1 VTGAIPSRDDIE
13 EAAARIGSGVRRTP
27 VVELDP
33 SELELPT
40 GSHGSRLLL
49 KLELLQHTGS
59 FKARGALNNVLSLAR
74 GPEGVCAA
82 SGGNH
87 GAAVAWAASRAG
99 HRADVFAPA
108 SSTPTK
114 LERIEEYGAVLHRVD
129 GHVGDALAACQEFA
143 RDRAVPMI
151 HPYDTFAT
159 VAGAGTLGLELH
171 EQVPELDRVVIACGG
186 GGLYAGVA
194 NALAGAVNV
203 QPVEPELCPHLHDAL
218 NAGEPVDRVA
228 AGIAADALGPLSIGR
243 IPFETARTHGA
254 SSLLVSDDAIVAAR
268 RFLWQRLRVL
278 AEPAASVPLAAVM
291 TGAVPVLSGETVA
304 LVVSGGNNPAI
315 P

>member
-1 VTGAIPSRDDIE
+1 MTSAVPSGADVE
-13 EAAARIGSGVRRTP
+13 EAAARIGAGVRRTP
-27 VVELDP
+27 VIELDAT
-33 SELELPT
+33 ELSLGPAPA
-40 GSHGSRLLL
+40 GRLVL

-59 FKARGALNNVLSLAR
+59 FKARGALNNVLSL
-74 GPEGVCAA
+74 GPGSDGVCAA

-99 HRADVFAPA
+99 LRADVFAPA

-129 GHVGDALAACQEFA
+129 GHVGDALDACRQFGQE
-143 RDRAVPMI
+143 RGVPLL

-159 VAGAGTLGLELH
+159 VAGAGTLGIELR
-171 EQVPELDRVVIACGG
+171 EQVPEVDRVVIACGG

-194 NALAGAVNV
+194 SALAGLVDV

-218 NAGEPVDRVA
+218 AHGEPVDRVA
-228 AGIAADALGPLSIGR
+228 SGVAADALGPLSIGR
-243 IPFETARTHGA
+243 IAFDTARSRGTD
-254 SSLLVSDDAIVAAR
+254 SLLVPDDAIGAAR
-268 RFLWQRLRVL
+268 QFLWQRLRVL

-291 TGAVPVLSGETVA
+291 TGAVPVRDGETLA
-304 LVVSGGNNPAI
+304 LVISGGNNPAI

>member
-1 VTGAIPSRDDIE
+1 VNGAVPSRIDVE

-27 VVELDP
+27 VIELDP
-33 SELELPT
+33 SELEPAAT
-40 GSHGSRLLL
+40 ARRGRLVL

-59 FKARGALNNVLSLAR
+59 FKARGALNNVLALAPGTR
-74 GPEGVCAA
+74 GVCAA

-129 GHVGDALAACQEFA
+129 GHVGDALAACQEFG
-143 RDRAVPMI
+143 RDRGVPMI

-194 NALAGAVNV
+194 NALADSVEV
-203 QPVEPELCPHLHDAL
+203 QPVEPELCPHLNDAL
-218 NAGEPVDRVA
+218 DAGEPVDRVA
-228 AGIAADALGPLSIGR
+228 AGVAADALGPLSIGR
-243 IPFETARTHGA
+243 IAFETARVRG
-254 SSLLVSDDAIVAAR
+254 SQSVLVPDDAVEAAR

-291 TGAVPVLSGETVA
+291 TGAVAMRAGETLA
-304 LVVSGGNNPAI
+304 LVISGGNNSAI

>member
-1 VTGAIPSRDDIE
+1 MTGAVPSRTDVE
-13 EAAARIGSGVRRTP
+13 QAAARIGSGVRRTP

-33 SELELPT
+33 SELDVP
-40 GSHGSRLLL
+40 GGARGRLLL

-59 FKARGALNNVLSLAR
+59 FKARGALNNVLSLDT
-74 GPEGVCAA
+74 GTEGVCAA

-99 HRADVFAPA
+99 LRADVFAPA

-114 LERIEEYGAVLHRVD
+114 LERIEEYGAALHRVD
-129 GHVGDALAACQEFA
+129 GHVGDALAACLDFS
-143 RDRAVPMI
+143 RDRGVPLL
-151 HPYDTFAT
+151 HPYDTAAT

-171 EQVPELDRVVIACGG
+171 GQAPGLDRVVIACGG

-194 NALAGAVNV
+194 NALAGRADV

-218 NAGEPVDRVA
+218 AAGEPVDRVA
-228 AGIAADALGPLSIGR
+228 AGVAADALGPLSIGR
-243 IPFETARTHGA
+243 IAFDTARAQGA
-254 SSLLVSDDAIVAAR
+254 ESLLVADEAIVAAR
-268 RFLWQRLRVL
+268 QFLWQRLRVL
-278 AEPAASVPLAAVM
+278 AEPAACVPLAAVM
-291 TGAVPVLSGETVA
+291 TGAVPVRDGETVA